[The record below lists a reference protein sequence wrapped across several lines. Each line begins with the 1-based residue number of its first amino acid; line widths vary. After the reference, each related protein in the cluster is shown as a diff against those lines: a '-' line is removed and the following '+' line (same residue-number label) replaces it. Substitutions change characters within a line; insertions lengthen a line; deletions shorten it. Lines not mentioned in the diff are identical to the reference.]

1 MARGLRDWR
10 LLPKAVADVLCL
22 RLLESP
28 ELSLF
33 LNLPVLGDRG
43 VRGLPIVLQELAV

>member
-10 LLPKAVADVLCL
+10 LLPKAVADVLCW

-28 ELSLF
+28 GFSLF

-43 VRGLPIVLQELAV
+43 VRGLPVLQELAV